1 MPLFLAGLV
10 HSAVSLGVL
19 EHSLRSGVVPGALN
33 AVHLFDEVT
42 LADDVVGHV
51 ARAGEATKVLQVD
64 GILAGYVVFD
74 YSVKAS
80 VSGDDMSDET
90 QMAKR
95 REQNTGCKTQM
106 AKRNRKRNGKA

>member
-1 MPLFLAGLV
+1 MPIVASMGGNAGTQTMTVTVRALA
-10 HSAVSLGVL
+10 
-19 EHSLRSGVVPGALN
+19 N
-33 AVHLFDEVT
+33 
-42 LADDVVGHV
+42 DVVGHV